1 MYLTYINTEND
12 INQNEIFYDN
22 IHETQENTMYSS
34 INDDF
39 NNINTNYEEPVP
51 QYYSNIIYNLANNN
65 VMYDLASDTNI
76 YTDENL

>member
-1 MYLTYINTEND
+1 
-12 INQNEIFYDN
+12 
-22 IHETQENTMYSS
+22 MYSS
-34 INDDF
+34 IDDDF